1 MSGSREVKSEA
12 AHIDA
17 GAAIDTAGGEERI
30 AAVAA
35 AAALFV
41 VHVSIGSVSFV
52 ALASRTDL
60 VLRLRREE
68 LRCRESV
75 FGDGGVKL
83 EVVTYA
89 GRSAA
94 AGQTWRWT
102 LYRGAFVELAGVE

>member
-17 GAAIDTAGGEERI
+17 AGAAIDTAGEEERI

-35 AAALFV
+35 AAVLFV
-41 VHVSIGSVSFV
+41 VHVSIGSVSSV
-52 ALASRTDL
+52 AMASRTDL
-60 VLRLRREE
+60 VLGLRQEE

-83 EVVTYA
+83 EMEMEMV
-89 GRSAA
+89 GDI
-94 AGQTWRWT
+94 
-102 LYRGAFVELAGVE
+102 RG